1 MDLAD
6 RGVLGDQLA
15 VATSQVGHVAHEHQR
30 TDMLATGPQRDGT
43 HDQRDPL
50 VTDLGVAVRPAAEHG
65 AQGLLVGPAA
75 RGHQLTGHLGQQ
87 VPVEIARPAEPPVDR
102 QRVRARVA
110 DPAALVDPHEAVTD
124 ARRVGVV
131 AALPGLREVAGG
143 DHRGQIGGALQVGQ
157 LETARRADSEEVGVA
172 GDHRDHPPAPRHRD
186 RLDPHGDV
194 VAPLGVTLAHQPRV
208 GVRLVQHGTA
218 SCRDEGAHD
227 VVDVRRG
234 SGGGAH
240 LPGRP
245 ESLAATVGQPQHEV
259 GEGQVGDDL
268 PVGHQQLQHAHVGLV
283 EVGVAADQ
291 LQQGRHRTSVGAPPG
306 GSVRLPAAGVGSE
319 NGWQD
324 GGMSTADWNRVRSA
338 EMRVPEDRPLPDLTA
353 ELTTMLGST
362 DPVER
367 DEIAYPI
374 LATWIGEGV
383 YDDLLAGLGD
393 GMAAGLT
400 QGLGESGTDSVFR
413 RSFSALVLAECIARD
428 NEHTLLP
435 PARLLE
441 WGDRVSGW
449 LVRERDVRGFV
460 AGKGWAHA
468 VAHGAD
474 AIGTLAGSSH
484 FRLPEL
490 TVLLDV
496 IADRVLLPTTP
507 PLSSGE
513 PDRLAAATMAV
524 FRRRLVPLRIIE
536 PWLARVTAAATAAAP
551 EGEDPY
557 LTTGNPESFLRA
569 LPLQVAFAPEPID
582 VRADL
587 LLELV
592 AALRTS
598 NQAYLTRR

>member
-1 MDLAD
+1 
-6 RGVLGDQLA
+6 
-15 VATSQVGHVAHEHQR
+15 
-30 TDMLATGPQRDGT
+30 
-43 HDQRDPL
+43 
-50 VTDLGVAVRPAAEHG
+50 
-65 AQGLLVGPAA
+65 
-75 RGHQLTGHLGQQ
+75 
-87 VPVEIARPAEPPVDR
+87 
-102 QRVRARVA
+102 
-110 DPAALVDPHEAVTD
+110 
-124 ARRVGVV
+124 
-131 AALPGLREVAGG
+131 
-143 DHRGQIGGALQVGQ
+143 
-157 LETARRADSEEVGVA
+157 
-172 GDHRDHPPAPRHRD
+172 
-186 RLDPHGDV
+186 
-194 VAPLGVTLAHQPRV
+194 
-208 GVRLVQHGTA
+208 
-218 SCRDEGAHD
+218 
-227 VVDVRRG
+227 
-234 SGGGAH
+234 
-240 LPGRP
+240 
-245 ESLAATVGQPQHEV
+245 
-259 GEGQVGDDL
+259 
-268 PVGHQQLQHAHVGLV
+268 
-283 EVGVAADQ
+283 
-291 LQQGRHRTSVGAPPG
+291 
-306 GSVRLPAAGVGSE
+306 
-319 NGWQD
+319 
-324 GGMSTADWNRVRSA
+324 MSTAYWNRVRTA
-338 EMRVPEDRPLPDLTA
+338 EMKVPEDRPLPDLTA

-400 QGLGESGTDSVFR
+400 QGLGEAGTDSVFR
-413 RSFSALVLAECIARD
+413 RSFSALVLAECVARD
-428 NEHTLLP
+428 NEQTLLP
-435 PARLLE
+435 AARLLE

-474 AIGTLAGSSH
+474 AIGTLAASSH
-484 FRLPEL
+484 FRLQEL

-496 IADRVLLPTTP
+496 IADRVLLPTTA
-507 PLSSGE
+507 PLAGGE

-569 LPLQVAFAPEPID
+569 LHLQVAFAPEPID

-598 NQAYLTRR
+598 NQAYLARR